1 MPPTNTLGRFTLSFL
16 GHKIGERLFVFLV
29 TFGVTSPPRQTFRFK
44 TDP

>member
-29 TFGVTSPPRQTFRFK
+29 TFGVTSPYQTFRFK
-44 TDP
+44 TDL